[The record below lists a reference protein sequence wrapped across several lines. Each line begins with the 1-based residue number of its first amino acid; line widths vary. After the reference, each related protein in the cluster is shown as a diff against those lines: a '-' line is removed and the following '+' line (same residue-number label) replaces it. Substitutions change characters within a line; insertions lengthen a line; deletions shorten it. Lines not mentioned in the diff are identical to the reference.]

1 MVGRQLKNKHNHQ
14 KIRRRIFLT
23 VSAIFSWP
31 IRLTVSQQRRKV
43 TFPASPSFLPR
54 RILER
59 EKQNMSEAT
68 AISSTAVDRRA
79 LARSTPPVPCYRI
92 EQIPGKKG
100 GDALYEALGSAVADG
115 KATLTEEVV
124 IPARDALTWKV
135 PAGHLWRIVC
145 SHGPQ
150 VADMNAWSL
159 HRPEEHFYSSKTRQ
173 IHATHIS
180 TGDRLWSNMPYL
192 RPLATIT
199 HDTISYGFDADGAGV
214 HDCIGSRC
222 DPYTHHLMTG
232 CNSNV
237 CCHSNLT
244 RAAVRAALQESDVHD
259 VLNVFMCTGFTKDT
273 HQYFT
278 KPSPVQ
284 VGDYIEFLAETDL
297 LVAASTCPQGD
308 VSMPCGS
315 DEEPK
320 VYPLTVQIYKPQEGW
335 LASRGWEASKPSGYS
350 GGHGMK

>member
-1 MVGRQLKNKHNHQ
+1 M
-14 KIRRRIFLT
+14 
-23 VSAIFSWP
+23 SA
-31 IRLTVSQQRRKV
+31 T
-43 TFPASPSFLPR
+43 
-54 RILER
+54 
-59 EKQNMSEAT
+59 
-68 AISSTAVDRRA
+68 DRRA
-79 LARSTPPVPCYRI
+79 LARSTPPVPCYKI

-100 GDALYEALGSAVADG
+100 GEDLYAALGSAVAEG
-115 KATLTEEVV
+115 RATLTEELL

-150 VADMNAWSL
+150 VADMVCCQVSHLVIVVASANSWPIILQNVWNL
-159 HRPEEHFYSSKTRQ
+159 HNPKEHFYSSKTRQ

-180 TGDRLWSNMPYL
+180 TGDRLWSNMRFL
-192 RPLATIT
+192 RPIATIT

-232 CNSNV
+232 CDSNV

-244 RAAVRAALQESDVHD
+244 RAAVKAGLTEDDVHD

-284 VGDYIEFLAETDL
+284 VGDYLEFLAETDL
-297 LVAASTCPQGD
+297 LVAASTCPQG
-308 VSMPCGS
+308 
-315 DEEPK
+315 
-320 VYPLTVQIYKPQEGW
+320 
-335 LASRGWEASKPSGYS
+335 
-350 GGHGMK
+350 